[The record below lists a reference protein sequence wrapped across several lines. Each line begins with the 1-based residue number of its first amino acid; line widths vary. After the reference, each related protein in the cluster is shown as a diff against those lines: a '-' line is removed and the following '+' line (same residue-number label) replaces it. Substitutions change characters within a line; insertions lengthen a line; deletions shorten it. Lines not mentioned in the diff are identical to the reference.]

1 VREEADTEAR
11 QFREHAE
18 AEAGSHLARV
28 QDAADRMLER
38 ARSAESEVER
48 LLEGLRTGAVSLVGN
63 LRPIAESLSGD
74 LEQIRAGV
82 PALREAPPSAGTGS
96 SPTGVGVIGETAVDG
111 SEADVTGEE
120 EERPQAEEA
129 PDEFAADAA
138 DPAAEREGDLGE
150 DPPAGEVAP
159 TEAEPIEGAEPA
171 AIEEPILTDEAAT
184 IEDEPTR
191 SDEPALAEDP
201 TDDEEPESAEQPHDP
216 AIAGSEGA
224 RLIALNMALNGTP
237 RDETAR
243 YLSENFNLEDQDS
256 VLDEVYSRVG
266 S

>member
-1 VREEADTEAR
+1 
-11 QFREHAE
+11 
-18 AEAGSHLARV
+18 
-28 QDAADRMLER
+28 
-38 ARSAESEVER
+38 
-48 LLEGLRTGAVSLVGN
+48 
-63 LRPIAESLSGD
+63 
-74 LEQIRAGV
+74 
-82 PALREAPPSAGTGS
+82 
-96 SPTGVGVIGETAVDG
+96 
-111 SEADVTGEE
+111 
-120 EERPQAEEA
+120 
-129 PDEFAADAA
+129 
-138 DPAAEREGDLGE
+138 
-150 DPPAGEVAP
+150 VAP

-243 YLSENFNLEDQDS
+243 YLSENFRLDDQDA